1 MHNLKVSGA
10 VWLQVS
16 EPRLETSAVCWA
28 GAKIGGYSGVAAGL
42 GASIRGRNG
51 VDAGGGCKRATMRM
65 TAEEAERR
73 GLRSEP
79 SRRHRRS
86 RLWAGGE
93 PKDADGLSLR
103 RH

>member
-1 MHNLKVSGA
+1 MAAGRRSVVTSGVHA
-10 VWLQVS
+10 G
-16 EPRLETSAVCWA
+16 A
-28 GAKIGGYSGVAAGL
+28 GAKIGGSNGVAAGL
-42 GASIRGRNG
+42 GASIRGRIL
-51 VDAGGGCKRATMRM
+51 DAGGGGTPCPVCKRATMRM

-73 GLRSEP
+73 GCAA
-79 SRRHRRS
+79 SRRGGTGAA

>member
-1 MHNLKVSGA
+1 VAAGRRSVVTSGVHA
-10 VWLQVS
+10 G
-16 EPRLETSAVCWA
+16 A
-28 GAKIGGYSGVAAGL
+28 GAKIGGSNGVAAGL

-73 GLRSEP
+73 GCAA
-79 SRRHRRS
+79 SRRGGTGAA